1 MSLPT
6 VKAGHS
12 FTLRN
17 EFLHLLLVF
26 AHDVTCSLKPI
37 LTTPL
42 EITIPAPSSMALPL
56 INCSEVPNNLY
67 IYVFYLLLVDY
78 KLHEG
83 RSSVSVVPGGI
94 PSACTSLG
102 TQ

>member
-6 VKAGHS
+6 VKAGHG

-26 AHDVTCSLKPI
+26 AHDVTCLLKST

-42 EITIPAPSSMALPL
+42 KITIPAPSSVALPL
-56 INCSEVPNNLY
+56 INCSKVSNNLF
-67 IYVFYLLLVDY
+67 IYVFYL
-78 KLHEG
+78 E
-83 RSSVSVVPGGI
+83 S
-94 PSACTSLG
+94 
-102 TQ
+102 Q